1 MHSTEFV
8 RIVRESSALQGILV
22 QFKEDGI
29 PGLAALQKLTDTY
42 LETQF
47 DDLRGVFL
55 ASLIVSH
62 NDWGGYPVKRTFVVY
77 GLSSS
82 SNSELAAI
90 GEYVEMAIPTSL
102 HPEGSDLTVTRVK
115 QIQQRAKILEIEY
128 QGRNR
133 NRPT

>member
-1 MHSTEFV
+1 M
-8 RIVRESSALQGILV
+8 
-22 QFKEDGI
+22 
-29 PGLAALQKLTDTY
+29 AALQKLTDTY
-42 LETQF
+42 PETQF